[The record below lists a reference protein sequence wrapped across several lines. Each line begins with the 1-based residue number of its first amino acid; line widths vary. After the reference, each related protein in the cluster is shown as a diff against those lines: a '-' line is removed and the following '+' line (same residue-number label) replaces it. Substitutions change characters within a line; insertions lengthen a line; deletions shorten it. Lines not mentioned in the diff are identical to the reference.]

1 MMRSFQLT
9 IGCLLF
15 AGTLFGYTRQDT
27 LRGSNGLHRAWWD
40 VKHYALT
47 IELDTSKKS
56 ISGRNV
62 IGSKIVSTP
71 TDSLQLDLQ
80 ELLFL
85 DSVVMDGKPLV
96 FFKDGNV
103 WWVKHPFY
111 QKSQGSEFTFSVYYH
126 GKPPIA
132 KNPPWD
138 GGFIWTKDSVGNP
151 WIAVACQGLG
161 ASSWWPCKDY
171 QGDEPDSGM
180 SLSFFPSILKLTPLS
195 EKHADASG
203 SSRIDTAFQIIS
215 NGKDESISVENPG
228 KDDIQHFYA
237 YNLSQPVNTYNATF
251 YMGDYTNWEDTLI
264 GEKGVL
270 NLSFYPLRS
279 NEQKARKQ
287 FAVTKDM
294 LRCFEYWMGPYPFYE
309 DGYKLVEA
317 PYLGMEHQSAVA
329 YGNGYKMGYK
339 GSDRSH
345 TGVGMLFDYIII
357 HESGHEWFGNNITAR
372 DVADNWIHEG
382 FTTYTET
389 LFAEWVAGKEKAF
402 EYCRGEWKNIVNDRP
417 IIGDYGVNDDGSRD
431 KYDKGAALIHM
442 IRVIISNDQKFRQLL
457 RGLNQEFYH
466 GVVTTRQVEDYI
478 NRFTGY
484 DFSPLFNQYLRT
496 IKIPVLEYYIQKKK
510 LHYRFT
516 EVVEDFTLPVEVR
529 LGKRKATIRPAEAW
543 QEIKWKRGF
552 GIEFSK
558 DFLMEIK

>member
-1 MMRSFQLT
+1 MMRSFQLL

-40 VKHYALT
+40 VTHYALT
-47 IELDTSKKS
+47 IELDTLKKS
-56 ISGRNV
+56 ISGRSV
-62 IGSKIVSTP
+62 ISSKVISAP

-85 DSVVMDGKPLV
+85 DSVVMDGKPLA
-96 FFKDGNV
+96 FSKDGNV
-103 WWVKHPFY
+103 WWVKYPFSE
-111 QKSQGSEFTFSVYYH
+111 KSLGSKFKLSAYYH
-126 GKPPIA
+126 GKPHIA

-138 GGFIWTKDSVGNP
+138 GGFIWTKDSMGNP
-151 WIAVACQGLG
+151 WVAVACQGLG

-180 SLSFFPSILKLTPLS
+180 SLSFSPHKAEPIPA
-195 EKHADASG
+195 KHSDASR
-203 SSRIDTAFQIIS
+203 SPRIDTAFQTIS
-215 NGKDESISVENPG
+215 NGKDESITVENSG
-228 KDDIQHFYA
+228 TGDIQNFYT
-237 YNLSQPVNTYNATF
+237 YNLSQPINTYNATF
-251 YMGDYTNWEDTLI
+251 YMGDYTNWKDTLI

-339 GSDRSH
+339 GTDRSH

-357 HESGHEWFGNNITAR
+357 HESGHEWFGNNITAQ

-402 EYCRGEWKNIVNDRP
+402 EYCRGEWKNIGNDRP

-442 IRVIISNDQKFRQLL
+442 IRVIVNNDQKFRQLL

-466 GVVTTRQVEDYI
+466 GIVTTRQIEDYI

-496 IKIPVLEYYIQKKK
+496 VKIPALEYYIQKKK

-516 EVVEDFTLPVEVR
+516 EIVEGFTLPLEVR
-529 LGKRKATIRPAEAW
+529 LGKQKATIRPTETW

-558 DFLMEIK
+558 DFLIEIK